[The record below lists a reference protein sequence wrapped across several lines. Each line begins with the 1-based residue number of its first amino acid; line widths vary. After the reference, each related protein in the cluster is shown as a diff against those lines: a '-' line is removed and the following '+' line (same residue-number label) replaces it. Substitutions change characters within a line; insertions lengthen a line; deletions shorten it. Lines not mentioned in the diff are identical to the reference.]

1 METNDFIHIL
11 TDKGLKITP
20 QRLAVLDALRRLH
33 NHPTPEQVCRMIKSS
48 HPHIA
53 IGTVYK
59 TLETFV
65 EKGILK
71 KVKTDGDV
79 MRYDDVTHCHHH
91 LYCADSQRIED
102 YFDDELNTLLDD
114 YFKRKQIPNFN
125 VDEVRLHINGRF
137 VGE

>member
-11 TDKGLKITP
+11 TEKGLKITP

-33 NHPTPEQVCRMIKSS
+33 NHPTPDQVCRMVKIS

-79 MRYDDVTHCHHH
+79 MRYDDVPHCHHH

-102 YFDDELNTLLDD
+102 YFDDELNALLDD